1 MVWKQPDRPIILA
14 SQSPRRRDIL
24 AAMGFS
30 FEVAQPGV
38 DNEAE
43 FFSRYPFADALATL
57 ASAKAESVSNGRK
70 EALVLGADT
79 VVSIDGAILGK
90 PLDRPDAEAMLQQ
103 LSGRVHS
110 VHTAVALTCS
120 VCGFSAQATE
130 CTTVRFR
137 QLSKWEIDDYLALDE
152 YRDKAGSYAIQ
163 GKALTFVERI
173 EGCYFN
179 VVGLPV
185 RKTIDLFTAYANR
198 KGESN
203 V

>member
-24 AAMGFS
+24 STMGFT
-30 FEVAQPGV
+30 FEVSRPGV

-43 FFSRYPFADALATL
+43 FFSRYPLAEALEALA
-57 ASAKAESVSNGRK
+57 AAKADSVLSARR

-79 VVSIDGAILGK
+79 IVSIDGAILGK
-90 PLDRPDAEAMLQQ
+90 PRDRLEAELMLQQ
-103 LSGRVHS
+103 LSGRIHT
-110 VHTAVALTCS
+110 VHTSVALACS
-120 VCGFSAQATE
+120 ECGFSARAIESTA
-130 CTTVRFR
+130 VLFR
-137 QLSKWEIDDYLALDE
+137 QLSKWEIDDYLGLDK

-163 GKALTFVERI
+163 GRAMTFVERI